1 LNAIQSNAHHLLR
14 YLATAVILN
23 KRRRQLVMRELMKV
37 IQQESY
43 TYKDPIT
50 EFLEC
55 LYIDYDFEGAQQKL
69 KECEEVRSNWLPL
82 RYKELVCSVCV
93 F

>member
-1 LNAIQSNAHHLLR
+1 
-14 YLATAVILN
+14 
-23 KRRRQLVMRELMKV
+23 MRELMKV

-69 KECEEVRSNWLPL
+69 KECEEVRSAWFPL
-82 RYKELVCSVCV
+82 RLQGLVYSVCV
-93 F
+93 FLNSAGRNLNSIKFLDKAWMAVEACGRAWR